1 MLPIIGSWNI
11 NQLPENDFR
20 LQDTLD
26 ASHRCSVPSPSFM
39 LGKLRWR
46 RRLRVHG
53 FLART
58 ATKNGRRVLQRRR
71 AQGRKRLT
79 VQKKLK

>member
-1 MLPIIGSWNI
+1 MLGARELFFPFLTHVVLLDGK
-11 NQLPENDFR
+11 
-20 LQDTLD
+20 DTLD